1 MTKSAA
7 SLEPLHD
14 RSRLTAADAI
24 ALLEGADLSAMM
36 EVAATLRDR
45 GHASIVSFS
54 KKVFI
59 PLTQLCR
66 DSCHYCTFAHPPARG
81 ARAYLSANEVLEI
94 AAAGAEAGC
103 HEALFTLGDKP
114 ERRYRKAREELAALG
129 HETTVS
135 YLGAM
140 ASLVMQK
147 TGLLPHINAGV

>member
-14 RSRLTAADAI
+14 RSRLTTADAI

-36 EVAATLRDR
+36 EVAATLRDQ

-66 DSCHYCTFAHPPARG
+66 EQYEQI
-81 ARAYLSANEVLEI
+81 L
-94 AAAGAEAGC
+94 
-103 HEALFTLGDKP
+103 K
-114 ERRYRKAREELAALG
+114 
-129 HETTVS
+129 
-135 YLGAM
+135 
-140 ASLVMQK
+140 
-147 TGLLPHINAGV
+147 LL

>member
-24 ALLEGADLSAMM
+24 TLLEGADLSAMM

-54 KKVFI
+54 KKVFV

-94 AAAGAEAGC
+94 AAAAPRLAV
-103 HEALFTLGDKP
+103 T
-114 ERRYRKAREELAALG
+114 RRCSRSATSPSDGIEKHGRNW
-129 HETTVS
+129 
-135 YLGAM
+135 
-140 ASLVMQK
+140 
-147 TGLLPHINAGV
+147 PHWATKRLCPISGR

>member
-24 ALLEGADLSAMM
+24 ALLEGAELSAMM

-54 KKVFI
+54 KKVFV

-66 DSCHYCTFAHPPARG
+66 RLLPLLHVCSSAGARG
-81 ARAYLSANEVLEI
+81 ARLS
-94 AAAGAEAGC
+94 
-103 HEALFTLGDKP
+103 
-114 ERRYRKAREELAALG
+114 
-129 HETTVS
+129 
-135 YLGAM
+135 
-140 ASLVMQK
+140 
-147 TGLLPHINAGV
+147 

>member
-1 MTKSAA
+1 MTKSAT

-36 EVAATLRDR
+36 EVAAALRDR
-45 GHASIVSFS
+45 GHASLVSFS

-81 ARAYLSANEVLEI
+81 ARLS
-94 AAAGAEAGC
+94 
-103 HEALFTLGDKP
+103 
-114 ERRYRKAREELAALG
+114 
-129 HETTVS
+129 
-135 YLGAM
+135 
-140 ASLVMQK
+140 
-147 TGLLPHINAGV
+147 